1 MVRIYILILLFLLA
15 TNYVNGQTI
24 DTTHVEMVTFID
36 EAPFYNGDLKKFI
49 QGELIYPLSAKK
61 DSVEGSVV
69 ISFTID
75 TLGLTVNHKVV
86 KGIRDDLN
94 NEALRISKLIK
105 FDKPALQKGKPIAV
119 EYTVPVVFDLPYHKK
134 TLKCKKK

>member
-15 TNYVNGQTI
+15 TNYVDGQTI
-24 DTTHVEMVTFID
+24 DTTDVEMVTFTD

-119 EYTVPVVFDLPYHKK
+119 EYTVPVVFDLPYQKK